1 MSTPS
6 AGYPLHRDAASPSD
20 ASLGVMLEQE
30 CPVYACSDY
39 LGAPGRR
46 RSKGREERVTTSD
59 RAQLVDWCYHLVDRC
74 RFRRDTV
81 AVAANLADRFVG
93 TPRGSAALRDCT
105 QYQLVTITALYISI
119 KLNEQIIFGSRDFAA
134 ACRGV
139 YAPEDIEDMER
150 TMLDAL
156 DWRLSPPTSLQLANQ
171 ILSLMLPEERK
182 TRLAPETWPALREA
196 VARQTERAVRDYS
209 IAIQR
214 PSTVAAAAIMN
225 ALEDV
230 ASDEDFAR
238 LTEALVG
245 VVKEYPFETRCLFDT
260 KAQLRFFLNDDV
272 ATGSERTEESAVEE
286 EALHPDHHFHHRL
299 VQDCLDRAL
308 SSPKLVIC
316 DDAWDDASYATVY

>member
-1 MSTPS
+1 MGRP
-6 AGYPLHRDAASPSD
+6 ARRLVLPPRRPLPVPARHR
-20 ASLGVMLEQE
+20 G
-30 CPVYACSDY
+30 
-39 LGAPGRR
+39 GRR
-46 RSKGREERVTTSD
+46 EPRRSLRGHP
-59 RAQLVDWCYHLVDRC
+59 A
-74 RFRRDTV
+74 RFRGV
-81 AVAANLADRFVG
+81 ARLHSVPTGHDHRAVHFHQAERAENLRE
-93 TPRGSAALRDCT
+93 PRLR
-105 QYQLVTITALYISI
+105 
-119 KLNEQIIFGSRDFAA
+119 R
-134 ACRGV
+134 
-139 YAPEDIEDMER
+139 
-150 TMLDAL
+150 
-156 DWRLSPPTSLQLANQ
+156 RLSRRVRAGGHRGHGTDDAGRP
-171 ILSLMLPEERK
+171 
-182 TRLAPETWPALREA
+182 RLAPEPWPALREA

-214 PSTVAAAAIMN
+214 PSTVAAAAIMI

-316 DDAWDDASYATVY
+316 DDAWDASYATVY